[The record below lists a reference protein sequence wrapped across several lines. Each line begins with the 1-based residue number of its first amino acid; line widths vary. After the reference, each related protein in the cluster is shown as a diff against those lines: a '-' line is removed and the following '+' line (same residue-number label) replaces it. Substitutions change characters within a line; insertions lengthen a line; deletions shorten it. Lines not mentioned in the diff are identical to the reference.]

1 MLRCHAGQH
10 TVRPIDRAIPQ
21 KPGDQDSRNV
31 AEEFS
36 NGTTRPWRDSDR
48 PLNVKEAL
56 TCGLQNSDSP
66 TSDHVTPQETTTQ
79 KVGATGLDGDGLPW
93 PGSSVVA
100 ENGGEDA
107 ELNLE
112 SKSLVGSLLENSQ
125 EKGSSTKGDD
135 F

>member
-1 MLRCHAGQH
+1 
-10 TVRPIDRAIPQ
+10 
-21 KPGDQDSRNV
+21 
-31 AEEFS
+31 
-36 NGTTRPWRDSDR
+36 
-48 PLNVKEAL
+48 
-56 TCGLQNSDSP
+56 
-66 TSDHVTPQETTTQ
+66 
-79 KVGATGLDGDGLPW
+79 
-93 PGSSVVA
+93 VVA